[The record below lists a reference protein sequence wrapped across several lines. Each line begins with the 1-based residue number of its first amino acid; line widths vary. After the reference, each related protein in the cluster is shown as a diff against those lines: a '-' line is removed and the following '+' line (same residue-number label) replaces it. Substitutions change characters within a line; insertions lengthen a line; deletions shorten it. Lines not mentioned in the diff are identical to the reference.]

1 MKKAK
6 RLQRAFGY
14 NEHGYIDI
22 PKKISGTQISRIQIG
37 DDMGCS
43 WCFPH
48 GYETINCTVPERNWK
63 SQRKTQ
69 WKQKS

>member
-1 MKKAK
+1 MKKIK
-6 RLQRAFGY
+6 RLQRAFGRNDY
-14 NEHGYIDI
+14 GFADI

-43 WCFPH
+43 YCFPH
-48 GYETINCTVPERNWK
+48 GYETINRTIPERNWK